1 MQPANDKHRIGSMIA
16 VLILVFMAAENN
28 RPVFSKQL
36 LAGLIKLMIRLYLEA
51 AACQGRCPRQSAL
64 AQDKKSLCPPA

>member
-36 LAGLIKLMIRLYLEA
+36 LAGLIKLIFVIFLNFT
-51 AACQGRCPRQSAL
+51 QSYAFRHKIVAEL
-64 AQDKKSLCPPA
+64 VL